1 MVDNE
6 NVVENEN
13 DQEPIAPVPVVKK
26 RGLGKGRSW
35 IIIAKYPSLPDGFTH
50 IESLNKPVVSRLKGR
65 ITRGKT
71 NAYYYLCTK
80 VSCGC
85 TKQWRLSTGLYSAE
99 VTEEESRGDHCNH
112 DLYKR
117 NGGRGLNDAQV
128 TIISEAFT
136 MGIKKPAS
144 VFEVFQ
150 MRAEAI
156 HDAGMSISQLAFD
169 ADVFFLNLT
178 GVKHFILLRPPRNS
192 GCDSYKRSNI
202 QLHCC

>member
-1 MVDNE
+1 M
-6 NVVENEN
+6 
-13 DQEPIAPVPVVKK
+13 
-26 RGLGKGRSW
+26 
-35 IIIAKYPSLPDGFTH
+35 
-50 IESLNKPVVSRLKGR
+50 
-65 ITRGKT
+65 
-71 NAYYYLCTK
+71 
-80 VSCGC
+80 
-85 TKQWRLSTGLYSAE
+85 STDLYSAE